1 MRDIPDPGRFP
12 TGRPG
17 APEAQDPA
25 DECRAPL
32 KARGM
37 FNPEDPVRPGDLL
50 SIEEDGTVT
59 VTPSAGEQE

>member
-1 MRDIPDPGRFP
+1 MTYPIPAGFQLAVREHPKHSIPR
-12 TGRPG
+12 TN
-17 APEAQDPA
+17 A
-25 DECRAPL
+25 APL
-32 KARGM
+32 RKARGM